1 MKVVRWRNDS
11 ASGICQNQLL
21 ALGLLNMRAPIGCP
35 GTFSTVGRGWTQSTL
50 TLSGFRSTQ
59 MHTDLSGLGTVTIP
73 TTHHSV
79 GSFTLEITPSDTIVP
94 ALP

>member
-35 GTFSTVGRGWTQSTL
+35 GNVLNSRQGMDPKYADIEWLQVYTDAY
-50 TLSGFRSTQ
+50 RSVRFGYCDHPNNTP
-59 MHTDLSGLGTVTIP
+59 LGGLIHFGDY
-73 TTHHSV
+73 SQ
-79 GSFTLEITPSDTIVP
+79 
-94 ALP
+94 